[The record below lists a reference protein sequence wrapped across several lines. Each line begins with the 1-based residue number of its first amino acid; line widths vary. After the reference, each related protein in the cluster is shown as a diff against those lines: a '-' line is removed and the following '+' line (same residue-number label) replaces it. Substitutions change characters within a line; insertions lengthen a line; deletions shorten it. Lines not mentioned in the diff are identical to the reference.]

1 MNSFSQGRAR
11 WRSRVTLLAAAT
23 AVSLLVSACGSKGS
37 GSGEEDVYHLGVLV
51 ALTGSYASLG
61 EAERDSTAA
70 FAEKINAEGG
80 INGKKLKLTVV
91 DTRSIESEAVNGLRK
106 LANEGVLAVIG
117 PSGTSEAIAIKPV
130 TASLKLPAIGMAS
143 GTAIVEPV
151 DEARWMFKNFPDIT
165 RSSRAMLSFA
175 KGLGAEKVA
184 VLAPNNAY
192 GQQNAEAVPQLA
204 SEYGLTVVGSELH
217 DPNATD
223 FVPQLTRLK
232 NANPD
237 AVIVYGVVPATAI
250 IAQNAKQMNFDA
262 EFVYE
267 PGAASPDFIKVGQ
280 DAVEGR
286 YVVGTKA
293 LVADSIPQD
302 DPQYQAV
309 QDFVKAYGK
318 QPTQFAGN
326 GWDAISLIV
335 EAIKKSNPDTSD
347 VAAARQAIRD
357 ALENQLGGYVGV
369 NGIYHYSPT
378 DHGGLRTEGL
388 ALLKVE
394 NGAFRMAGRLAEN
407 GDVILDAK

>member
-1 MNSFSQGRAR
+1 
-11 WRSRVTLLAAAT
+11 LLAGAA

-37 GSGEEDVYHLGVLV
+37 GDAGEDTYHLGVLV
-51 ALTGSYASLG
+51 ALTGAYSALG

-70 FAEKINAEGG
+70 FVEKINAEGG
-80 INGKKLKLTVV
+80 VNGRKIKLTVV
-91 DTRSIESEAVNGLRK
+91 DTRSVESDAVSGLRK
-106 LANEGVLAVIG
+106 LASEGVLAVIG
-117 PSGTSEAIAIKPV
+117 PSGTSEAIALKPV
-130 TASLKLPAIGMAS
+130 TASLKIPAIGMAS

-151 DEARWMFKNFPDIT
+151 DEARWMFKNFPDIS
-165 RSSRAMLSFA
+165 RSTRAMLSFA
-175 KGLGAEKVA
+175 KGLGAKTVA
-184 VLAPNNAY
+184 VLAPNTAY
-192 GQQNAEAVPQLA
+192 GQQQAKEVPQVA

-217 DPNATD
+217 DPNATE

-232 NANPD
+232 NKNPD
-237 AVIVYGVVPATAI
+237 SVVVYGVVPGTAI
-250 IAQNAKQMNFDA
+250 IGQNAKQLNFDA

-267 PGAASPDFIKVGQ
+267 PGAASPEFIKVGQ

-293 LVADSIPQD
+293 LVADSVAQD

-326 GWDAISLIV
+326 GWDAISLFV

-347 VAAARQAIRD
+347 VAAARSAIRD
-357 ALENQLGGYVGV
+357 ALEGQLSGYVGV
-369 NGIYHYSPT
+369 NGIYKYSAT
-378 DHGGLRTEGL
+378 DHSGLGTEGL

-394 NGAFRMAGRLAEN
+394 NGVFRMAGRLAEN
-407 GDVILDAK
+407 GDVVLDDK